1 MKMQLKNLYKMKVF
15 KFGGAS
21 IKDAPS
27 IKNILEIISKYEKD
41 NLVIVVSAMGKTT
54 NALEKVVDSYFNDKT
69 QLQSSI
75 SDVFNFHI
83 NILNNLFEK
92 NHFIFS
98 ELNTSFEKLGSF
110 IKSNKSPSYS
120 FVYDQVVS
128 LGELISSKIIY
139 EYLQKNNIDC
149 SLIDAR
155 NCIKTNSKYRG
166 GKVQWDMTNK
176 KIKELISDS
185 KINITQGFIGSD
197 SNNFTVTLGREGSD
211 YSAAIFAYSLNA
223 ESLSIWK
230 DVPGLLNADP
240 KFFSN
245 TKLLNQISYSETI
258 ELAFYGA
265 SIIHPKT
272 LQPLQKKEIPLFVK
286 SFKNPLSNG
295 TVISKGVDINPLVPC
310 YIFKENLILLK
321 ISSLDFSFMV
331 EDNISHIFKQLHDF
345 KMKVDVIQNS
355 AITFSVCFFDK
366 YNKINE
372 LISNLEG
379 KFKIQFYKNVSL
391 FTIRHFDEKSI
402 KKISNKRK
410 LLLEQRTEKTVKLI
424 FSN

>member
-1 MKMQLKNLYKMKVF
+1 MKVF

-54 NALEKVVDSYFNDKT
+54 NALEKVVDSYFNDKA
-69 QLQSSI
+69 QLQSTI

-139 EYLQKNNIDC
+139 EYLLKNNIDC

-379 KFKIQFYKNVSL
+379 KFKIQIHKNVSL

>member
-1 MKMQLKNLYKMKVF
+1 MKVF

-54 NALEKVVDSYFNDKT
+54 NALEKVVDSYFNDKA

-98 ELNTSFEKLGSF
+98 ELNTSFEKLSSF

-139 EYLQKNNIDC
+139 EYLLKNNMDC

-379 KFKIQFYKNVSL
+379 KFKIQIHKNVSL

>member
-1 MKMQLKNLYKMKVF
+1 MKVF

-54 NALEKVVDSYFNDKT
+54 NALEKVVDSYFNDKA

-139 EYLQKNNIDC
+139 EYLQKNNIDS

-379 KFKIQFYKNVSL
+379 KFKIQIHKNVSL

>member
-1 MKMQLKNLYKMKVF
+1 MKVF

-21 IKDAPS
+21 IKDISS
-27 IKNILEIISKYEKD
+27 IKNILKIISTYNED
-41 NLVIVVSAMGKTT
+41 RLVIVVSAMGKTT
-54 NALEKVVDSYFNDKT
+54 NALELVVHNYFNNKEN
-69 QLQSSI
+69 LQASI
-75 SDVFNFHI
+75 SEVYNFHSEI
-83 NILNNLFEK
+83 INNLFEK
-92 NHFIFS
+92 SHPIFS
-98 ELNTSFEKLGSF
+98 DISKSFEKLNSF
-110 IKSNKSPSYS
+110 IKANKSPSYS
-120 FVYDQVVS
+120 FVYDQIVS
-128 LGELISSKIIY
+128 LGELLSSRIIHHF
-139 EYLQKNNIDC
+139 LLNNNINC
-149 SLIDAR
+149 SFIDAR

-166 GKVQWDMTNK
+166 AKVEWNITNK
-176 KIKELISDS
+176 KIKDYISDS
-185 KINITQGFIGSD
+185 KIIVTQGFIGSD
-197 SNNFTVTLGREGSD
+197 KNNFTVTLGREGSD
-211 YSAAIFAYSLNA
+211 YSAAIFAYVLNA

-272 LQPLQKKEIPLFVK
+272 LQPLQKKEIPLLVK
-286 SFKNPLSNG
+286 SFKNPQSKG
-295 TVISKGVDINPLVPC
+295 TIISKGIDINPLVPC

-321 ISSLDFSFMV
+321 LSSLDFSFMV
-331 EDNISHIFKQLHDF
+331 EDNISDIFKELHKF

-355 AITFSVCFFDK
+355 AISFSVCFFDK
-366 YNKINE
+366 YNKIKE
-372 LISNLEG
+372 LIKNLEG
-379 KFKIQFYKNVSL
+379 KYKIDLHKNVSL

-410 LLLEQRTEKTVKLI
+410 LLLEQRTEKTVRLI

>member
-1 MKMQLKNLYKMKVF
+1 MKVF

-54 NALEKVVDSYFNDKT
+54 NALEKVVDSYFNDKA

-98 ELNTSFEKLGSF
+98 ELNASFEKLGSF

-128 LGELISSKIIY
+128 LGELISSKILY

-379 KFKIQFYKNVSL
+379 KFKIQIHKNVSL

>member
-1 MKMQLKNLYKMKVF
+1 MKVF

-21 IKDAPS
+21 IKDVSS
-27 IKNILEIISKYEKD
+27 INNILKIISSYDED
-41 NLVIVVSAMGKTT
+41 RLVIVVSAMGKTT
-54 NALEKVVDSYFNDKT
+54 NALEIVVDNYFKNKDD
-69 QLQSSI
+69 LHSSL
-75 SDVFNFHI
+75 SDVFNFHSKII
-83 NILNNLFEK
+83 NDLFQK
-92 NHFIFS
+92 NHPIYS
-98 ELNTSFEKLGSF
+98 ELSKLFDKLNSF
-110 IKSNKSPSYS
+110 IKTNKSPSYS
-120 FVYDQVVS
+120 FVYDQIVS
-128 LGELISSKIIY
+128 IGEILSSKIIHHF
-139 EYLQKNNIDC
+139 LLDNNINS

-166 GKVQWDMTNK
+166 AKVEWDTTNK
-176 KIKELISDS
+176 KIKECIRDT

-197 SNNFTVTLGREGSD
+197 KNNFTVTLGREGSD
-211 YSAAIFAYSLNA
+211 YSAAIFAYVLNA
-223 ESLSIWK
+223 QSLSIWK

-272 LQPLQKKEIPLFVK
+272 LQPLQKKEIPLLVK
-286 SFKNPLSNG
+286 SFKNPQSNG
-295 TVISKGVDINPLVPC
+295 TLISKGIDIDPLVPC

-321 ISSLDFSFMV
+321 LSSLDFSFMV
-331 EDNISHIFKQLHDF
+331 EDNIGDVFKELHKF

-355 AITFSVCFFDK
+355 AISFSVCFFDK
-366 YNKINE
+366 YNKIKE
-372 LISNLEG
+372 LIKNLEG
-379 KFKIQFYKNVSL
+379 KYKIDMYKNVSL

-402 KKISNKRK
+402 KKISNNRK
-410 LLLEQRTEKTVKLI
+410 LLLEQRTEKTVRLI

>member
-1 MKMQLKNLYKMKVF
+1 MKVF

-54 NALEKVVDSYFNDKT
+54 NALEKVVDSYFNDKA

-98 ELNTSFEKLGSF
+98 DLNTSFEKLDSF

-139 EYLQKNNIDC
+139 EYLQKNNLDC

-155 NCIKTNSKYRG
+155 NCIKTDSKYRG
-166 GKVQWDMTNK
+166 GKVQWDMTNN

-379 KFKIQFYKNVSL
+379 KFKIQIHKNVSL